1 MLQGKL
7 IDAIERRRYYR
18 IEDRVA
24 LRYRVLD
31 ERELAEALAAQR
43 TGYPD
48 KLSLAS
54 GFAAASTQMRHT
66 LERFRREMPDVASYL
81 EALNEKLDMLMQM
94 LATSDDDLGDA
105 PTHEV
110 NLSASGISFT
120 ATDPVAVDTAIEL
133 KMLLFPTYTC
143 VLAFGTVVHCGP
155 ADDGRPSGRYTIGV
169 DFTHLREDDRDLIA
183 RHVTMRQSSMLREAR
198 LALESEDPD

>member
-7 IDAIERRRYYR
+7 IDAIERRRYFR
-18 IEDRVA
+18 IDDRVA

-31 ERELAEALAAQR
+31 DEALAEALSAQSS
-43 TGYPD
+43 GYPD

-66 LERFRREMPDVASYL
+66 LERFRREMPDVATYL

-94 LATSDDDLGDA
+94 LATSEDDLGDA

-120 ATDPVAVDTAIEL
+120 AIEPVAVDTSIEL

-143 VLAFGTVVHCGP
+143 ILAFGTVVHCGP

-169 DFTHLREDDRDLIA
+169 DFTHLREEDRDLIA

-198 LALESEDPD
+198 LALEPEE